1 MKIMVPLVLSILC
14 AGLPAAAALGAS
26 PGIAPG
32 LDLDPVELV
41 RSLDPRAMD
50 GLWPGF
56 DPSRLPIA
64 LFDGSRTWL
73 LHHPA
78 PPPEF
83 ARDPG
88 RDGVLVMDGQH
99 PSVVANSGV
108 EMGGVRT
115 ATFVVWPGASA
126 ANARWTIVHELFHVF
141 WMSRHANFRPNE
153 MARYAYP
160 VTDERVLNLCLAEE
174 EALARA
180 LEAGSPAEAAEWAAA
195 ALLFRRE
202 RRPLLP
208 DHHVSAFET
217 GLEMLEG
224 TACSVASTMAGERP
238 EETSRKLRRDWPAD
252 EIRGRFY
259 HSGAAGCLLLDRL
272 RPGWKAEID
281 ADQELT
287 VERLL
292 DETVIRMKAKA
303 AELPAEDRKRIAR
316 RASAAA
322 AELTGRRK
330 QVRDDLLGR
339 DAAKIAIEV
348 PAGAEPFRLARFHPL
363 YLMVL
368 DSRQVAHE
376 AYLTLS
382 LPEGSVEVA
391 NPSFARNSFAGTVAL
406 TEGGGAQPL
415 MNIRRVTVV
424 GVRGVKVDRSGAL
437 VVIEGNGVKVSFR
450 GATLTVEGETYR
462 VSWPAAAK

>member
-1 MKIMVPLVLSILC
+1 MKIAVRLSLVVL
-14 AGLPAAAALGAS
+14 AAAAWL
-26 PGIAPG
+26 APG
-32 LDLDPVELV
+32 SDFDPLELV

-50 GLWPGF
+50 RLWPGF

-88 RDGVLVMDGQH
+88 RDGVFVMDGQH
-99 PSVVANSGV
+99 PSVVAYSTV

-115 ATFVVWPGASA
+115 ATFVRLPGASA
-126 ANARWTIVHELFHVF
+126 ANTRWGIVHEMFHVF
-141 WMSRHANFRPNE
+141 WMSRHPNVRPNE

-180 LEAGSPAEAAEWAAA
+180 LEAGSPAETAGWAAA
-195 ALLFRRE
+195 ALRFRRE

-208 DHHVSAFET
+208 DRHVSAFET
-217 GLEMLEG
+217 GLEQLEG
-224 TACSVASTMAGERP
+224 TATSVADTMAGERP

-252 EIRGRFY
+252 QVRERFY
-259 HSGAAGCLLLDRL
+259 HTGAAVCLLLDRL
-272 RPGWKAEID
+272 RPGWKAESD

-287 VERLL
+287 IEHLL
-292 DETVIRMKAKA
+292 DETVTRMTAIA
-303 AELPAEDRKRIAR
+303 AELPAEDRTRIAN

-330 QVRDDLLGR
+330 RVRDDLLGR
-339 DAAKIAIEV
+339 DAAKIVIEA
-348 PAGAEPFRLARFHPL
+348 PAGAERFRLARFHPL
-363 YLMVL
+363 FLMVL
-368 DSRQVAHE
+368 DSCRVAHE
-376 AYLTLS
+376 SYLTLS
-382 LPEGSVEVA
+382 LGAGSVEVA
-391 NPSFARNSFAGTVAL
+391 NPSFARDSFAGTVAL

-415 MNIRRVTVV
+415 MNIRKVTVV
-424 GVRGVKVDRSGAL
+424 GVRGVKVDRSGGR
-437 VVIEGNGVKVSFR
+437 VVIAADGVKVSFA
-450 GATLTVEGETYR
+450 GATLRVEGETYR
-462 VSWPAAAK
+462 VSWTAAAK